1 LTSADART
9 HPLAHRRRG
18 ARALIVLCCAVVA
31 AALVAGAS
39 GIRSGDADENVLHGF
54 QIRVLSISQ
63 AAAEN
68 RMDGALS
75 ALQALEKD
83 LADAAA
89 AGRLS
94 AARYRG
100 IETALAAVRADI
112 APHVAAAASPAA
124 PPTTQPEAV
133 APLADTAQSVPAP
146 AEPVVPA
153 VAPAP
158 APAAQGPGSQ
168 RSDTAKEA
176 KDKNNGKGQGKS

>member
-1 LTSADART
+1 MPLEIAPADGAALTAAPGRT
-9 HPLAHRRRG
+9 HSLTPRRRG

-39 GIRSGDADENVLHGF
+39 GIRSGDDDGNVLRGF

-75 ALQALEKD
+75 ALQALERD

-94 AARYRG
+94 AGRYRG
-100 IETALAAVRADI
+100 IETALAA
-112 APHVAAAASPAA
+112 APAAEPEKAASAPADA
-124 PPTTQPEAV
+124 
-133 APLADTAQSVPAP
+133 AQGGPVPAP
-146 AEPVVPA
+146 VEAAVPA

-158 APAAQGPGSQ
+158 APAAQAPGSQ
-168 RSDTAKEA
+168 RSETAKEA
-176 KDKNNGKGQGKS
+176 KGKGKGPGKP